1 MEYIK
6 ISNENWSPHLGM
18 QPLQVVTIKNEEDK
32 KKLSAIKNIN
42 INGKIIS
49 VEKIAKDDYLFSLGL
64 INQKNLNIIDNN
76 NKVDPFVIGIDIVNL
91 QDAAG
96 SNAYHIP
103 EGICIIYDGKNIL
116 NNSEVSKWNQISTL
130 EIAPSILNNFS
141 LSKPD
146 YMKQGFSI

>member
-1 MEYIK
+1 MRYGKLRNKNQTKLPRYFKFLNVENVNSIK
-6 ISNENWSPHLGM
+6 
-18 QPLQVVTIKNEEDK
+18 
-32 KKLSAIKNIN
+32 
-42 INGKIIS
+42 
-49 VEKIAKDDYLFSLGL
+49 
-64 INQKNLNIIDNN
+64 IIDNN